1 MVAGAVEEQSR
12 VENVNA
18 KLSEMSIAG
27 RELLLAAMDS
37 IIDQQEGEIQP
48 ERVVIIDQSL
58 VVLRKGREFVMKNA
72 TSERLQNAANRLKAI
87 IDPLAKG
94 IQVDLR
100 RAIESNAPPE
110 DYAALDDVIDGGGD
124 DLAGA
129 LGTMTGMS
137 RASFVAAK
145 ESADSI
151 ISLTAWLVVLIAF
164 FATTGTLWFL
174 FRSINSITE
183 PLNEVTTVMTALAEG
198 DDSVRLP
205 VSEVEEVGTMVAAVE
220 VFQRTAGEAR
230 KLAEER
236 HEAEAAAEREHLER
250 EETERKERAEEEA
263 RRNEAIALERAA
275 LIDQLSNELET
286 ETAEVLRVFTENAQN
301 MQGQAT
307 GLKDIA
313 EQSTMKAASVAS
325 ASDQT
330 SGNVQT
336 VAAATE
342 ELSNSISGIGA
353 QSKNAA
359 DSCGSAVDGVERA
372 SKTIQQL
379 ETAVAKIGDVVSLIT
394 AVADQTNLLA
404 LNATIEA
411 ARAGDAGKGF
421 AVVASEVKSLA
432 SQTSRATDDIARQ
445 IGSIQEATND
455 TVGAVNAVSDQI
467 QSVNEIAIAIS
478 DAVLEQEAATREIA
492 RSIEDA
498 SNGASQV
505 SSAIS
510 DVQSAAGQT
519 GESAEVVSS
528 SADQV
533 FNQAENLRTTLDS
546 FVAKLRTA

>member
-1 MVAGAVEEQSR
+1 
-12 VENVNA
+12 
-18 KLSEMSIAG
+18 
-27 RELLLAAMDS
+27 
-37 IIDQQEGEIQP
+37 
-48 ERVVIIDQSL
+48 
-58 VVLRKGREFVMKNA
+58 
-72 TSERLQNAANRLKAI
+72 
-87 IDPLAKG
+87 
-94 IQVDLR
+94 
-100 RAIESNAPPE
+100 
-110 DYAALDDVIDGGGD
+110 
-124 DLAGA
+124 
-129 LGTMTGMS
+129 MTGMS

-250 EETERKERAEEEA
+250 EETERKERGEEEA

-325 ASDQT
+325 VSDQT

-379 ETAVAKIGDVVSLIT
+379 ESAVAKIGDVVSLIT

-546 FVAKLRTA
+546 FVAKLRSA